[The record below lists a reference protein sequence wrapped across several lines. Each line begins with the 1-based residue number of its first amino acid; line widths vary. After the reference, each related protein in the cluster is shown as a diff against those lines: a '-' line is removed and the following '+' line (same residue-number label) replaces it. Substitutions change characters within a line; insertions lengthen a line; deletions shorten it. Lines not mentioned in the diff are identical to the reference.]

1 MSRPEPQGVIIGC
14 PHCGTRYQL
23 APEALGKGRLV
34 QCANCKKSWQASAL
48 PLQAAAPKHP
58 GLKPGADEDEMFDP
72 AAEAELDATF
82 AAEQQTAAA
91 EQQAAAIAEAV
102 APGLDAGQ
110 FEALDPEPEA
120 PPETPI
126 DPKVQVKRQRAFSK
140 RQRSL
145 NRRLP
150 IGRLRRALRMAGL
163 VALMVVVGVGIVF
176 RTEVV
181 KQVPDLAGVYE
192 MVGLGVNVIG
202 LEFRDVRTI
211 RALRDGTEV
220 MTVDARIVSVSGRN
234 VVVPPVVV
242 TLLDTAGS
250 PVYEWSVTPDVR
262 DLEPGEY
269 IEFETTLTAAPQSA
283 ERVRLTFTNGRSE
296 SETPIAV
303 AASEP
308 EVAAEPEPEPEAE
321 LQAETAH

>member
-48 PLQAAAPKHP
+48 PLQAASPKHP
-58 GLKPGADEDEMFDP
+58 GLKPGTDEDEMFDP

-102 APGLDAGQ
+102 APLPETEAVEAIDAV
-110 FEALDPEPEA
+110 EPP
-120 PPETPI
+120 PPEKPI
-126 DPKVQVKRQRAFSK
+126 DPKVQLKRQRAFSK

-163 VALMVVVGVGIVF
+163 VALMVLVGVGVAF

-211 RALRDGTEV
+211 RALREGTEV

-242 TLLDTAGS
+242 TLLDTEGS

-269 IEFETTLTAAPQSA
+269 VEFEATLTAAPKAA

-296 SETPIAV
+296 AETPIAV

-308 EVAAEPEPEPEAE
+308 EVAADPEHEPEP
-321 LQAETAH
+321 QAETAH